1 MDDRETIVLQS
12 VAQGISR
19 AAEDYEAAHPEA
31 IDKDGFLTV
40 GLDRGEYG
48 PLIEE
53 LDSTITDSEL
63 EWAIEHLNGG
73 CLRVSARFIGQ
84 GNFGI
89 SYIDK
94 ECLKR
99 FTGLS

>member
-1 MDDRETIVLQS
+1 MDERETKILQS
-12 VAQGISR
+12 VARGISQ
-19 AAEDYEAAHPEA
+19 AAEEYEAAHPEA
-31 IDKDGFLTV
+31 LDKDGFLTV

-53 LDSTITDSEL
+53 LDSTITNGEL
-63 EWAIEHLNGG
+63 EWAIERLNGG
-73 CLRVSARFIGQ
+73 CLRVSARFIDQ
-84 GNFGI
+84 GNFGV

-99 FTGLS
+99 FF